1 MKELVLKLSQT
12 ESIQILPEMGLD
24 FEDVDH
30 CCGEIIAIFVN
41 DDNGLVI
48 GEDTASD
55 LFAACII
62 RLQKALNNELGLHPS
77 IKQNLG
83 FMENQYCHQIPHVSS
98 DFVKILSRTGE
109 SLYWVGSDYHVW
121 SAYTTTKPMVA
132 TWLYNDEQGNIIFE
146 VTPLY
151 RWSFFPDEPEDPDFV
166 TYEEFMQNYKPLWNR
181 VIPRDIAIIWLE
193 QMIKTFRSI
202 CKSEELY
209 EDKRQFFGWKNE

>member
-12 ESIQILPEMGLD
+12 ESIQIIPDSGLD

-30 CCGEIIAIFVN
+30 CYGEIVAIFV
-41 DDNGLVI
+41 DHDKGLII
-48 GEDTASD
+48 GEATPSNF
-55 LFAACII
+55 FAACII

-83 FMENQYCHQIPHVSS
+83 YMENKYSHQLPHLSS
-98 DFVKILSRTGE
+98 DFVKILSKTGE
-109 SLYWVGSDYHVW
+109 SLYWVGLDYHVW

-132 TWLYNDEQGNIIFE
+132 TWLYNDDQGNIIFE

-151 RWSFFPDEPEDPDFV
+151 RWSFFPDEPEDPDFI
-166 TYEEFMQNYKPLWNR
+166 TYEEFMQNYKPLLTR
-181 VIPRDIAIIWLE
+181 VIPRNVAITWLE

-209 EDKRQFFGWKNE
+209 EDKRQFFGWEN